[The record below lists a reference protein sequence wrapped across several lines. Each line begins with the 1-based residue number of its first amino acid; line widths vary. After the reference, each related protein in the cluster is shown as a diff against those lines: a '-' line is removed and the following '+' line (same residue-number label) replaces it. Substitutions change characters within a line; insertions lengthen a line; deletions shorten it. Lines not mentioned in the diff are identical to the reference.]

1 MHITTHLWCM
11 LASYTLAL
19 CVPTPITPDHSFL
32 AGRSTT
38 TYPFNHIVAFG
49 DELSDNGSGSSAHGV
64 AGDPETIYGF
74 GTWTNGLVAISYL
87 AQMMGVPLTD
97 YAYGGTNGGATIGAT
112 IAQDYTPTA
121 VQSVVQQIGN
131 YSASGSKNAK
141 TSMHFIWVNND
152 LSAHTDAYYGG
163 DAKNTD
169 FATQISTRIAA
180 QVKNLIANGAPYVM
194 VANIY
199 PKHLAP
205 VTKTYLPG
213 ATDAVI
219 ATWGT
224 VIQQANTQIATA
236 LQPFGPKAIYYD
248 SFGCITGL
256 LSNATALGFTQSLDQ
271 MCDGNPQTD
280 LWDLCQVQGKADEVF
295 WMSYTNPTTKVH
307 RLIAQDMKNVV
318 DRHLGFL

>member
-1 MHITTHLWCM
+1 M
-11 LASYTLAL
+11 LASCTLTL
-19 CVPTPITPDHSFL
+19 CVPTPVTPDHSL
-32 AGRSTT
+32 TGRGTT

-112 IAQDYTPTA
+112 IDQAYTQTA

-131 YSASGSKNAK
+131 YSAGGSKNAK

-163 DAKNTD
+163 DPKNTD

-180 QVKNLIANGAPYVM
+180 QVKTLIANGAPYVM

-199 PKHLAP
+199 PKHRAP

-224 VIQQANTQIATA
+224 VIQQVNTQIATG
-236 LQPFGPKAIYYD
+236 LQQFGPQAIYYD

-271 MCDGNPQTD
+271 MCDGYPQTD
-280 LWDLCQVQGKADEVF
+280 LWDLCQVQHKADEFF

-318 DRHLGFL
+318 DKHLGL